1 MREFEELYLKYI
13 NKNSKKDTLDI
24 CRKYSAIIGKDVHLI
39 KGEDKELVR
48 CLDMNKEGNLIVR
61 TEDNIIK
68 EIISGEIS
76 IRGVKGYV

>member
-1 MREFEELYLKYI
+1 M
-13 NKNSKKDTLDI
+13 
-24 CRKYSAIIGKDVHLI
+24 HLI